1 MTVTFRPDGLYIAS
15 QDRPIAPP
23 FPELTPAQ
31 ELALLARILSR
42 EGYNDHLA
50 GHITY
55 RQPDGTFLV
64 NPYGLVWGELQASD
78 IMSMDEEGNLLGGKW
93 TITPAIAVHLELHRT
108 RQVTIALHNH
118 PEYGTLWAD
127 IGRAPEVYD
136 QTGAFTN
143 AKVAVYSEYEGA
155 VDQVSNARAVVD
167 AMGDAEIALLAHHGV
182 LIVGESVRQLY
193 LPRHPSSGG
202 ANRPIASPRP
212 AVACRWIQRWH
223 GVTPNC
229 SAATSSPACSRPWP
243 GRNYAGTRGSC
254 CDRGARVTLRS
265 SRWFRRKEQY

>member
-1 MTVTFRPDGLYIAS
+1 M
-15 QDRPIAPP
+15 
-23 FPELTPAQ
+23 
-31 ELALLARILSR
+31 
-42 EGYNDHLA
+42 A

-78 IMSMDEEGNLLGGKW
+78 IMSMDEDGNLLGGKW
-93 TITPAIAVHLELHRT
+93 TITPAIQVHLELHRA

-182 LIVGESVRQLY
+182 LIVGESIRQLY
-193 LPRHPSSGG
+193 LARHVLRVAVQAGLSGCRSRRRRADGSGG
-202 ANRPIASPRP
+202 GVALCRALPWERFLRHVRGHGPAGVAPGPGDP
-212 AVACRWIQRWH
+212 AVTWMHH
-223 GVTPNC
+223 GRRGPERGGDVF
-229 SAATSSPACSRPWP
+229 P
-243 GRNYAGTRGSC
+243 GANA
-254 CDRGARVTLRS
+254 
-265 SRWFRRKEQY
+265 

>member
-1 MTVTFRPDGLYIAS
+1 MTLTFKPDGLYIES
-15 QDRPIAPP
+15 QERPIAPA
-23 FPELTPAQ
+23 FPELTAAQ
-31 ELALLARILSR
+31 ELALLARILYR

-78 IMSMDEEGNLLGGKW
+78 IMSMDGDGNLLGGKW
-93 TITPAIAVHLELHRT
+93 TITPAILVHLELHRT
-108 RQVTIALHNH
+108 RDVTVALHNH

-167 AMGDAEIALLAHHGV
+167 AMDDADIALLAHHGV
-182 LIVGESVRQLY
+182 LIVGESIRQIY
-193 LPRHPSSGG
+193 LR
-202 ANRPIASPRP
+202 
-212 AVACRWIQRWH
+212 
-223 GVTPNC
+223 
-229 SAATSSPACSRPWP
+229 ATSFEWRCRQAYRVAA
-243 GRNYAGTRGSC
+243 AGGGVPMDPDVAWRYGELFVGNDFS
-254 CDRGARVTLRS
+254 GMFEAMARQELR
-265 SRWFRRKEQY
+265 RDPEILH